1 MKSIER
7 DMENMHY
14 GDGDYEETET
24 DFLVSEE
31 EETAEGADYA
41 YEGESGGSDYR
52 AGDPGGYRPRS
63 KKEADKTRPG
73 RYEEEKVLQVYF
85 RDLLTEPLLTRAD
98 EQELGAAIKEC
109 EKKVKEIQK
118 QVELITN
125 PRKKKKT
132 KGNADTLGAE
142 MKEYS
147 EKAHELKARF
157 IKSNLRLVVS
167 IAKKHLGRGLPLT
180 DLVQEGNLGLMRAVE
195 KFDHTKGFKFSTYA
209 AWWIQQSLSRAI
221 AEKTKTIKIPVYVM
235 EQSGKVFRAKYA
247 LIEETG
253 KNPLPHEI
261 AEKADLSVDIV
272 KAVLDGSDGT
282 LSLDRPISGDAGRS
296 YMDLLPDSETYGQET
311 SHAEQEMKDL
321 LEDTLSVL
329 TDKEADIIRMR
340 YGLDTDKVYT
350 LDEIGGK
357 FGVTRERIRQIEK
370 AALKKMAESVNGDAL
385 KSCLS

>member
-24 DFLVSEE
+24 DFLVTGE
-31 EETAEGADYA
+31 EETDA
-41 YEGESGGSDYR
+41 YEDESEGTGYR

-85 RDLLTEPLLTRAD
+85 RDLLTEPLLTQAD
-98 EQELGAAIKEC
+98 EQELGAGIKEC

-118 QVELITN
+118 QVEMLTN
-125 PRKKKKT
+125 PRRRKKA
-132 KGNADTLGAE
+132 GGDVGELGAE

-147 EKAHELKARF
+147 DKAHELKARF

-247 LIEETG
+247 LMKETG
-253 KNPLPHEI
+253 RAPLPHEI
-261 AEKADLSVDIV
+261 AEKADISVDIV

-311 SHAEQEMKDL
+311 SHADKEMRDL
-321 LEDTLSVL
+321 LEETLSVL
-329 TDKEADIIRMR
+329 TDKEAEIIRMR

-370 AALKKMAESVNGDAL
+370 AALKKMAESSNGDAL
-385 KSCLS
+385 RSW